1 MVTILLLVACGV
13 LLNTTAQI
21 LLKAGML
28 QIGHFEFT
36 LQNAIPVGLQ
46 VARNIP
52 IISGLS
58 CYVISVILW
67 LLVLSRIPVSIAYPL
82 ASLGYIIN
90 ALGAYYFLGEPLTL
104 TRMLGIFIILGGVYL
119 VAQNP

>member
-1 MVTILLLVACGV
+1 MATIFLLVIIGV

-21 LLKAGML
+21 LLKTGMI

-36 LQNAIPVGLQ
+36 LENALPIGMK
-46 VARNIP
+46 VATNLP

-58 CYVISVILW
+58 CYVLSVVLW
-67 LLVLSRIPVSIAYPL
+67 LLVLSRLPVSIAYPL

-90 ALGAYYFLGEPLTL
+90 AIAACYLLGEALTPI
-104 TRMLGIFIILGGVYL
+104 RILGIFIILGGVYL
-119 VAQNP
+119 IAQNN

>member
-1 MVTILLLVACGV
+1 MTTIFLLVIIGV
-13 LLNTTAQI
+13 FLNTTAQI

-36 LQNAIPVGLQ
+36 LANALPIGMK
-46 VARNIP
+46 VATNLP

-58 CYVISVILW
+58 CYVLSVVLW
-67 LLVLSRIPVSIAYPL
+67 LMVLSRVPVSIAYPL

-90 ALGAYYFLGEPLTL
+90 AFAAYYFLGEALTPG
-104 TRMLGIFIILGGVYL
+104 RMLGIVVILGGVYL
-119 VAQNP
+119 IAQNN

>member
-1 MVTILLLVACGV
+1 MTTIFLLVIIGV

-21 LLKAGML
+21 LLKTGML

-36 LQNAIPVGLQ
+36 LTNALPISMK
-46 VARNIP
+46 VATNLP

-58 CYVISVILW
+58 CYVLSVVLW
-67 LLVLSRIPVSIAYPL
+67 LMVLSRVPVSIAYPL

-90 ALGAYYFLGEPLTL
+90 AFAAYYFLGEALTPV
-104 TRMLGIFIILGGVYL
+104 RMLGIVVILGGVYL
-119 VAQNP
+119 IAQNN